1 MFVNLSFKAK
11 LGILLVCAISGFIIV
26 TLVALNGLKTQQ
38 DSSNRLQTLSTIEG
52 NLDTLVIAMMEEYE
66 AMFEVNDDN
75 FQAYVDQINM
85 DKIDLL
91 LGLEEDILLI
101 DSPEGQVH
109 LEDTMVSLTNFSDA
123 LGYVVLQRQR
133 LGFSGQTGL
142 KGEIAALGDKVLADV
157 GKLSLVKRSF
167 LPVREAEKN
176 YVFETTPANLE
187 TFMTKFNEFHKRVQ
201 NFGLEERFGEAIN
214 AYLKSIEQLTQE
226 TAKTISAEE
235 DFKLQREEFAA
246 IRRVASEYLANMTQ
260 SATQFALKSS
270 QQASITLIAVSVL
283 VAVFAGLLMMLI
295 GKSVNQSL
303 NQIIRDLVKVQEG
316 DLTARL
322 AINAKRN
329 DEFDALC
336 GSVNAMT
343 NGLGSV
349 IGDVVQT
356 TDEVNSMVSKLNTAV
371 TDIADSNKS
380 VNSQTN
386 SLAAATEEISTTIS
400 AIASTTNTLSNQ
412 SKETFESAKNG
423 ADTIKDALDNL
434 SMTVGFVNKTSDQLN
449 ELGKLSNDIDGVIS
463 MINDLANQTNLLA
476 LNAAIEAARAG
487 EAGRGFSVVADE
499 VRSLAEKTVE
509 ATSSIT
515 EIVSTIQASTSTAIS
530 TMYDGQENLK
540 AIETSGSKAAEAM
553 REIEVNAQTGADS
566 AHHMAISIQE
576 VSKTSLHMSEE
587 MDAIAQQLQKDTD
600 SISSIADNTNQIH
613 SLVDHLDS
621 KTRVFTTVS

>member
-11 LGILLVCAISGFIIV
+11 LSILLISAISGFIIV
-26 TLVALNGLKTQQ
+26 TLVALNGLNTQTE
-38 DSSNRLQTLSTIEG
+38 SSNRLQTLSGIES
-52 NLDTLVIAMMEEYE
+52 NLDALEIAMMKEYE

-85 DKIDLL
+85 DKIELL
-91 LGLEEDILLI
+91 LGLEEDVLMI
-101 DSPEGQVH
+101 DSAEGQTH
-109 LEDTMVSLTNFSDA
+109 LEATMVSLTNFSDA

-133 LGFSGQTGL
+133 LGFSGQSGL
-142 KGEIAALGDKVLADV
+142 KGEIAGLGDKVLADV

-176 YVFETTPANLE
+176 YVFETTQNNLD
-187 TFMTKFNEFHKRVQ
+187 TFMAKFNEFHKRVQ
-201 NFGLEERFGEAIN
+201 NFGLEDRFGESIN
-214 AYLKSIEQLTQE
+214 AYLVAVEKLTKE
-226 TAKTISAEE
+226 TLKTSAAEN
-235 DFKLQREEFAA
+235 DFKLQRAEFDVKRDNASDYLASMTNNATEFAK
-246 IRRVASEYLANMTQ
+246 
-260 SATQFALKSS
+260 KSS
-270 QQASITLIAVSVL
+270 QQASFTLIAVSVI
-283 VAVFAGLLMMLI
+283 VALFAGILMAFI
-295 GKSVNQSL
+295 GKSVNRSL
-303 NQIIRDLVKVQEG
+303 NQIIRDLIKVQEG
-316 DLTARL
+316 DLSARL

-336 GSVNAMT
+336 NSVNAMT

-356 TDEVNSMVSKLNTAV
+356 TEEVNGMVSELNLAV

-380 VNSQTN
+380 VNTQTN
-386 SLAAATEEISTTIS
+386 SLAAATDQISATIS
-400 AIASTTNTLSNQ
+400 NIANTTSTLSSQ
-412 SKETFESAKNG
+412 SKDTFESAKNG
-423 ADTIKDALDNL
+423 AETIKDALDNL

-449 ELGKLSNDIDGVIS
+449 DLGKLSKDIDGVIS

-515 EIVSTIQASTSTAIS
+515 AIVSTIQTSTNNAIT
-530 TMYDGQENLK
+530 TMKDGQENLK
-540 AIETSGSKAAEAM
+540 AIETSGEKAAQAM

-566 AHHMAISIQE
+566 AHNMAISIQE

-600 SISSIADNTNQIH
+600 SISTIADSTNQIN
-613 SLVDHLDS
+613 SLVDHLDT
-621 KTRVFTTVS
+621 KTRVFTTV

>member
-11 LGILLVCAISGFIIV
+11 LSILLISAISGFIIV
-26 TLVALNGLKTQQ
+26 TLVALNGLNIQTE
-38 DSSNRLQTLSTIEG
+38 SSNRLQTLSGIES
-52 NLDTLVIAMMEEYE
+52 NLDSLEIAMMKEYE

-91 LGLEEDILLI
+91 LGLEEDISI
-101 DSPEGQVH
+101 IESPEGQSH
-109 LEDTMVSLTNFSDA
+109 LEATMVSLTNFSDA

-142 KGEIAALGDKVLADV
+142 KGEIAGLGDKVLEDV

-176 YVFETTPANLE
+176 YVFETTQNNLD
-187 TFMTKFNEFHKRVQ
+187 TFMAKFNEFHKRVQ
-201 NFGLEERFGEAIN
+201 NFGLEDRFGESIN
-214 AYLKSIEQLTQE
+214 AYLVSVEKLTKE
-226 TAKTISAEE
+226 TLKTSAAEE
-235 DFKLQREEFAA
+235 DFKQQRAEFDVK
-246 IRRVASEYLANMTQ
+246 RDNASEYLASMTRN
-260 SATQFALKSS
+260 ATEFAKKSS
-270 QQASITLIAVSVL
+270 QQASFTLIAVSVI
-283 VAVFAGLLMMLI
+283 VALFAGVLMAFI
-295 GKSVNQSL
+295 GKSVNRSL
-303 NQIIRDLVKVQEG
+303 NQIIRDLIKVQEG
-316 DLTARL
+316 DLSARL

-336 GSVNAMT
+336 NSVNAMT

-356 TDEVNSMVSKLNTAV
+356 TEEVNGMVSELNLAV

-380 VNSQTN
+380 VNTQTN
-386 SLAAATEEISTTIS
+386 SLAAATDQISATIS
-400 AIASTTNTLSNQ
+400 NIATTTSTLSVQ
-412 SKETFESAKNG
+412 SKDTFESAKNG
-423 ADTIKDALDNL
+423 AETIKDALDNL

-449 ELGKLSNDIDGVIS
+449 DLGKLSKDIDGVIS

-515 EIVSTIQASTSTAIS
+515 AIVSTIQTSTNNAIT
-530 TMYDGQENLK
+530 TMKDGQENLK
-540 AIETSGSKAAEAM
+540 AIETSGEKAAQAM

-566 AHHMAISIQE
+566 AHNMAISIQE
-576 VSKTSLHMSEE
+576 VSKTSQHMSEE

-600 SISSIADNTNQIH
+600 SISTIADSTNQIN
-613 SLVDHLDS
+613 SLVDHLDT
-621 KTRVFTTVS
+621 KTRVFTTV

>member
-11 LGILLVCAISGFIIV
+11 LSLLLISAISGFIIV
-26 TLVALNGLKTQQ
+26 TMVALNGLNTQEA
-38 DSSNRLQTLSTIEG
+38 SSQRLQTLSGIES
-52 NLDTLVIAMMEEYE
+52 NLDALEIAMMKEYE
-66 AMFEVNDDN
+66 AMFDVNDDN

-91 LGLEEDILLI
+91 LGLEEDILII
-101 DSPEGQVH
+101 DSLEGQAH
-109 LEDTMVSLTNFSDA
+109 LEETMGSLTNFSDA
-123 LGYVVLQRQR
+123 LGYVVLKRQR
-133 LGFSGQTGL
+133 LGFSGNSGL
-142 KGEIAALGDKVLADV
+142 KGEIASLGDAVLSDI
-157 GKLSLVKRSF
+157 GSLSLVKRSF

-176 YVFETTPANLE
+176 YVFETNQANLDA
-187 TFMTKFNEFHKRVQ
+187 FMQTFNEFHKRVE
-201 NFGLEERFGEAIN
+201 NFGLLDRFGDTIN
-214 AYLKSIEQLTQE
+214 AYLKAVESLTKE
-226 TAKTISAEE
+226 TEKAIGAEL
-235 DFKLQREEFAA
+235 DFKAQRADFD
-246 IRRVASEYLANMTQ
+246 IKRGNASEYLASMTQ
-260 SATQFALKSS
+260 EATAFAHKSS
-270 QQASITLIAVSVL
+270 RQASITLISVSVL
-283 VAVFAGLLMMLI
+283 VTVFAGILMAFI
-295 GKSVNQSL
+295 GKNVNYSL
-303 NQIIRDLVKVQEG
+303 NQIIKDLTKVQEG
-316 DLTARL
+316 DLSARL

-356 TDEVNSMVSKLNTAV
+356 TDEVNGMVGQLNLAV
-371 TDIADSNKS
+371 TDIADSNQS

-386 SLAAATEEISTTIS
+386 SLAAATEEISATIS
-400 AIASTTNTLSNQ
+400 NIADTTNTLSSQ

-423 ADTIKDALDNL
+423 SETIRDALDNL
-434 SMTVGFVNKTSDQLN
+434 SKTVGFVNKTSDQLN
-449 ELGKLSNDIDGVIS
+449 ELGKLSSNIDGVIS

-499 VRSLAEKTVE
+499 VRSLAEKTVQ

-515 EIVSTIQASTSTAIS
+515 EIVGVIQVSTNTAIS
-530 TMYDGQENLK
+530 TMNDGQANLK
-540 AIETSGSKAAEAM
+540 AIETSGEKAAQAM
-553 REIEVNAQTGADS
+553 REIELNAQTGADS
-566 AHHMAISIQE
+566 AHHMALSIQE

-600 SISSIADNTNQIH
+600 SITTIADNTNQIH

-621 KTRVFTTVS
+621 KTRVFTTV

>member
-11 LGILLVCAISGFIIV
+11 LSILLISAISGFIIV
-26 TLVALNGLKTQQ
+26 TLVALNGLNIQTE
-38 DSSNRLQTLSTIEG
+38 SSNRLQTLSGIES
-52 NLDTLVIAMMEEYE
+52 NLDSLEIAMMKEYE

-91 LGLEEDILLI
+91 LGLEEDILI
-101 DSPEGQVH
+101 IESPEGQSH
-109 LEDTMVSLTNFSDA
+109 LEATMVSLTNFSDA

-142 KGEIAALGDKVLADV
+142 KGEIAGLGDKVLEDV

-176 YVFETTPANLE
+176 YVFETTQNNLD
-187 TFMTKFNEFHKRVQ
+187 TFMAKFNEFHKRVQ
-201 NFGLEERFGEAIN
+201 NFGLEDRFGESIN
-214 AYLKSIEQLTQE
+214 AYLVSVEKLTKE
-226 TAKTISAEE
+226 TLKTSAAEE
-235 DFKLQREEFAA
+235 DFKQQRAEFDVK
-246 IRRVASEYLANMTQ
+246 RDNASEYLASMTRN
-260 SATQFALKSS
+260 ATEFAKKSS
-270 QQASITLIAVSVL
+270 QQASLTLIAVSVI
-283 VAVFAGLLMMLI
+283 VALFAGVLMAFI
-295 GKSVNQSL
+295 GKSVNRSL
-303 NQIIRDLVKVQEG
+303 NQIIRDLIKVQEG
-316 DLTARL
+316 DLSARL

-336 GSVNAMT
+336 NSVNAMT

-356 TDEVNSMVSKLNTAV
+356 TEEVNGMVSELNLAV

-380 VNSQTN
+380 VNTQTN
-386 SLAAATEEISTTIS
+386 SLAAATDQISATIS
-400 AIASTTNTLSNQ
+400 NIATTTSTLSVQ
-412 SKETFESAKNG
+412 SKDTFESAKNG
-423 ADTIKDALDNL
+423 AETIKDALDNL

-449 ELGKLSNDIDGVIS
+449 DLGKLSKDIDGVIS

-515 EIVSTIQASTSTAIS
+515 AIVSTIQTSTNNAIT
-530 TMYDGQENLK
+530 TMKDGQENLK
-540 AIETSGSKAAEAM
+540 AIETSGEKAAQAM

-566 AHHMAISIQE
+566 AHNMAISIQE
-576 VSKTSLHMSEE
+576 VSKTSQHMSEE

-600 SISSIADNTNQIH
+600 SISTIADSTNQIN
-613 SLVDHLDS
+613 SLVDHLDT
-621 KTRVFTTVS
+621 KTRVFTTV

>member
-11 LGILLVCAISGFIIV
+11 LSILLICAISGFIIV
-26 TLVALNGLKTQQ
+26 TLVALNGLKAQEE
-38 DSSNRLQTLSTIEG
+38 SSNRLQTLSKIEG
-52 NLDTLVIAMMEEYE
+52 NLDSLVIAMMQEYE
-66 AMFEVNDDN
+66 DMFEVNDDN

-85 DKIDLL
+85 EKIELL
-91 LGLEEDILLI
+91 LGLEEDILII
-101 DSPEGQVH
+101 DSTEGQAH
-109 LEDTMVSLTNFSDA
+109 LEETMVSLTNFSDA

-133 LGFSGQTGL
+133 LGFTGHSGL
-142 KGEIAALGDKVLADV
+142 KGEIASLGDQVLADV

-176 YVFETTPANLE
+176 YVFETTQANLDAFMA
-187 TFMTKFNEFHKRVQ
+187 TFDEFHKRVQ
-201 NFGLEERFGEAIN
+201 NFGLEERFGESIN
-214 AYLKSIEQLTQE
+214 AYLVAVQKLTRE
-226 TAKTISAEE
+226 TEKTVRAEN
-235 DFKLQREEFAA
+235 DFKNQRVEFSEK
-246 IRRVASEYLANMTQ
+246 RENASDYLAEMTLI
-260 SATQFALKSS
+260 ATQLAHKSS
-270 QQASITLIAVSVL
+270 QQASIMLIGVGVL
-283 VAVFAGLLMMLI
+283 VTLFAGILMAFI
-295 GKSVNQSL
+295 GKSVNHTL
-303 NQIIRDLVKVQEG
+303 NQIIKDLIKVQEG
-316 DLTARL
+316 DLSARL

-349 IGDVVQT
+349 IGDVVIT
-356 TDEVNSMVSKLNTAV
+356 TEEVNGMVSQLNSAV
-371 TDIADSNKS
+371 NDIADSNKS

-386 SLAAATEEISTTIS
+386 SLAAATEEISATIS
-400 AIASTTNTLSNQ
+400 NIADTTSTLSHQ
-412 SKETFESAKNG
+412 SKNTFESAKNG

-434 SMTVGFVNKTSDQLN
+434 SKTVGFVNKTSDQLN
-449 ELGKLSNDIDGVIS
+449 ELGRLSKNIDGVIS

-509 ATSSIT
+509 ATASIT
-515 EIVSTIQASTSTAIS
+515 DIVGTIQTSTNNAIS
-530 TMYDGQENLK
+530 TMSHGQENLK
-540 AIETSGSKAAEAM
+540 AIETSGEMAAQAM
-553 REIEVNAQTGADS
+553 REIEVHAQTGADS

-576 VSKTSLHMSEE
+576 VSKTSMHMSEE
-587 MDAIAQQLQKDTD
+587 MDAIAHQLQKDTD

-621 KTRVFTTVS
+621 KTRVFTTA

>member
-11 LGILLVCAISGFIIV
+11 LSILLISAISGFIIV
-26 TLVALNGLKTQQ
+26 TLVALNGLNIQTE
-38 DSSNRLQTLSTIEG
+38 SSNRLQTLSGIES
-52 NLDTLVIAMMEEYE
+52 NLDSLEIAMMKEYE

-91 LGLEEDILLI
+91 LGLEEDILI
-101 DSPEGQVH
+101 IESPEGQSH
-109 LEDTMVSLTNFSDA
+109 LEATMVSLTNFSDA

-142 KGEIAALGDKVLADV
+142 KGEIAGLGDKVLEDV

-176 YVFETTPANLE
+176 YVFETTQNNLD
-187 TFMTKFNEFHKRVQ
+187 TFMSKFNEFHKRVQ
-201 NFGLEERFGEAIN
+201 NFGLEERFGESIN
-214 AYLKSIEQLTQE
+214 AYLVSVEKLTKE
-226 TAKTISAEE
+226 TLKTSAAEE
-235 DFKLQREEFAA
+235 DFKQQRAEFDVK
-246 IRRVASEYLANMTQ
+246 RDNASEYLASMTR
-260 SATQFALKSS
+260 SATEFAKKSS
-270 QQASITLIAVSVL
+270 QQASLTLISVSVI
-283 VAVFAGLLMMLI
+283 VALFAGVLMAFI
-295 GKSVNQSL
+295 GKSVNRSL
-303 NQIIRDLVKVQEG
+303 NQIIRDLIKVQEG
-316 DLTARL
+316 DLSARL

-336 GSVNAMT
+336 NSVNAMT

-356 TDEVNSMVSKLNTAV
+356 TEEVNGMVSELNLAV

-380 VNSQTN
+380 VNTQTN
-386 SLAAATEEISTTIS
+386 SLAAATDQISATIS
-400 AIASTTNTLSNQ
+400 NIATTTSTLSVQ
-412 SKETFESAKNG
+412 SKDTFESAKNG
-423 ADTIKDALDNL
+423 AETIKDALDNL

-449 ELGKLSNDIDGVIS
+449 DLGKLSKDIDGVIS

-515 EIVSTIQASTSTAIS
+515 AIVSTIQTSTNNAIT
-530 TMYDGQENLK
+530 TMKDGQENLK
-540 AIETSGSKAAEAM
+540 AIETSGEKAAQAM

-576 VSKTSLHMSEE
+576 VSKTSQHMSEE

-600 SISSIADNTNQIH
+600 SISTIADSTNQIN
-613 SLVDHLDS
+613 SLVDHLDT
-621 KTRVFTTVS
+621 KTRVFTTV

>member
-11 LGILLVCAISGFIIV
+11 LSILLISAISGFIIV
-26 TLVALNGLKTQQ
+26 TLVALNGLNIQTE
-38 DSSNRLQTLSTIEG
+38 SSNRLQTLSGIES
-52 NLDTLVIAMMEEYE
+52 NLDSLEIAMMKEYE

-85 DKIDLL
+85 DKIELL
-91 LGLEEDILLI
+91 LGLEEDILI
-101 DSPEGQVH
+101 IKSPEGQSH
-109 LEDTMVSLTNFSDA
+109 LEATMVSLTNFSDA

-142 KGEIAALGDKVLADV
+142 KGEIAGLGDKVLEDV

-176 YVFETTPANLE
+176 YVFETTQNNLD
-187 TFMTKFNEFHKRVQ
+187 TFMAKFNEFHKRVQ
-201 NFGLEERFGEAIN
+201 NFGLEDRFGESIN
-214 AYLKSIEQLTQE
+214 AYLVSVEKLTKE
-226 TAKTISAEE
+226 TLKTSAAEE
-235 DFKLQREEFAA
+235 DFKQQRAEFDVK
-246 IRRVASEYLANMTQ
+246 RDNASEYLASMTRN
-260 SATQFALKSS
+260 ATEFAKKSS
-270 QQASITLIAVSVL
+270 QQASLTLIAVSVI
-283 VAVFAGLLMMLI
+283 VALFAGVLMVFI
-295 GKSVNQSL
+295 GKSVNRSL
-303 NQIIRDLVKVQEG
+303 NQIIRDLIKVQEG
-316 DLTARL
+316 DLSARL

-336 GSVNAMT
+336 NSVNAMT

-356 TDEVNSMVSKLNTAV
+356 TEEVNGMVSELNLAV

-380 VNSQTN
+380 VNTQTN
-386 SLAAATEEISTTIS
+386 SLAAATDQISATIS
-400 AIASTTNTLSNQ
+400 NIANTTSTLSVQ
-412 SKETFESAKNG
+412 SKDTFESAKNG
-423 ADTIKDALDNL
+423 AETIKDALDNL

-449 ELGKLSNDIDGVIS
+449 DLGKLSKDIDGVIS

-515 EIVSTIQASTSTAIS
+515 AIVSTIQTSTNNAIT
-530 TMYDGQENLK
+530 TMKDGQENLK
-540 AIETSGSKAAEAM
+540 AIETSGEKAAQAM

-566 AHHMAISIQE
+566 AHNMAISIQE
-576 VSKTSLHMSEE
+576 VSKTSQHMSEE

-600 SISSIADNTNQIH
+600 SISTIADSTNQIN
-613 SLVDHLDS
+613 SLVDHLDT
-621 KTRVFTTVS
+621 KTRVFTTL

>member
-11 LGILLVCAISGFIIV
+11 LSILLISAISGFIIV
-26 TLVALNGLKTQQ
+26 TLVALNGLNIQTE
-38 DSSNRLQTLSTIEG
+38 SSNRLQTLSGIES
-52 NLDTLVIAMMEEYE
+52 NLDSLEIAMMKEYE

-75 FQAYVDQINM
+75 FQVYVDQINM

-91 LGLEEDILLI
+91 LGLEEDILI
-101 DSPEGQVH
+101 IESPEGQSH
-109 LEDTMVSLTNFSDA
+109 LEATMVSLTNFSDA

-142 KGEIAALGDKVLADV
+142 KGEIAGLGDKVLEDV

-176 YVFETTPANLE
+176 YVFETTQNNLD
-187 TFMTKFNEFHKRVQ
+187 TFMAKFNEFHKRVQ
-201 NFGLEERFGEAIN
+201 NFGLEDRFGESIN
-214 AYLKSIEQLTQE
+214 AYLVSVEKLTKE
-226 TAKTISAEE
+226 TLKTSAAEE
-235 DFKLQREEFAA
+235 DFKQQRAEFDVK
-246 IRRVASEYLANMTQ
+246 RDNASEYLASMTRN
-260 SATQFALKSS
+260 ATEFAKKSS
-270 QQASITLIAVSVL
+270 QQASLTLIAVSVI
-283 VAVFAGLLMMLI
+283 VALFAGVLMAFI
-295 GKSVNQSL
+295 GKSVNRSL
-303 NQIIRDLVKVQEG
+303 NQIIRDLIKVQEG
-316 DLTARL
+316 DLSARL

-336 GSVNAMT
+336 NSVNAMT

-356 TDEVNSMVSKLNTAV
+356 TEEVNGMVSELNLAV

-380 VNSQTN
+380 VNTQTN
-386 SLAAATEEISTTIS
+386 SLAAATDQISATIS
-400 AIASTTNTLSNQ
+400 NIATTTSTLSVQ
-412 SKETFESAKNG
+412 SKDTFESAKNG
-423 ADTIKDALDNL
+423 AETIKDALDNL

-449 ELGKLSNDIDGVIS
+449 DLGKLSKDIDGVIS

-515 EIVSTIQASTSTAIS
+515 AIVSTIQTSTNNAIT
-530 TMYDGQENLK
+530 TMKDGQENLK
-540 AIETSGSKAAEAM
+540 AIETSGEKAAQAM

-566 AHHMAISIQE
+566 AHNMAISIQE
-576 VSKTSLHMSEE
+576 VSKTSQHMSEE

-600 SISSIADNTNQIH
+600 SISTIADSTNQIN
-613 SLVDHLDS
+613 SLVDHLDT
-621 KTRVFTTVS
+621 KTRVFTTV

>member
-11 LGILLVCAISGFIIV
+11 LSILLVCAISGFIIV
-26 TLVALNGLKTQQ
+26 TLVALNGLKAQEE
-38 DSSNRLQTLSTIEG
+38 SSNRLQTLSGIES
-52 NLDTLVIAMMEEYE
+52 NLDTLVIAMMQEYE
-66 AMFEVNDDN
+66 NMFEVNDDN

-85 DKIDLL
+85 DKIEFL
-91 LGLEEDILLI
+91 LGLEEDILII
-101 DSPEGQVH
+101 DSSEGQTQ
-109 LEDTMVSLTNFSDA
+109 LEATMESLTNFSDA

-133 LGFSGQTGL
+133 LGFSGHSGL
-142 KGEIAALGDKVLADV
+142 KGEIAGLGDQVLADV

-176 YVFETTPANLE
+176 YVFETTQANQD
-187 TFMTKFNEFHKRVQ
+187 TFMTKFDEFHKRVQ
-201 NFGLEERFGEAIN
+201 NFGLEERFGENIN
-214 AYLKSIEQLTQE
+214 AYLAAVEKLTKE
-226 TAKTISAEE
+226 TQKTLGAERE
-235 DFKLQREEFAA
+235 FKAQRVEFAA
-246 IRRVASEYLANMTQ
+246 KRNNASEFLANMTLNATQ
-260 SATQFALKSS
+260 SAQKSS

-283 VAVFAGLLMMLI
+283 VALFAGILMSFI

-303 NQIIRDLVKVQEG
+303 NQIIKDLIKVQEG
-316 DLTARL
+316 DLSARL
-322 AINAKRN
+322 AINNKRN

-356 TDEVNSMVSKLNTAV
+356 TEEVNGMVSQLNLAV

-380 VNSQTN
+380 VNTQTN
-386 SLAAATEEISTTIS
+386 SLAAATEEISSTIS
-400 AIASTTNTLSNQ
+400 NIAETTSTLSNQ
-412 SKETFESAKNG
+412 SKDTFESAKNG
-423 ADTIKDALDNL
+423 AETIKDALDNL
-434 SMTVGFVNKTSDQLN
+434 SKTVGFVNKTSDQLN

-499 VRSLAEKTVE
+499 VRSLAEKTVQ

-515 EIVSTIQASTSTAIS
+515 DIVGTIQKSTSMAIT
-530 TMYDGQENLK
+530 TMSNGQENLK
-540 AIETSGSKAAEAM
+540 AIETSGEKAAKAM
-553 REIEVNAQTGADS
+553 REIEMNAQTGADS
-566 AHHMAISIQE
+566 AYQMSISIQE

-613 SLVDHLDS
+613 SLVDHLDA
-621 KTRVFTTVS
+621 KTRVFTTA

>member
-11 LGILLVCAISGFIIV
+11 LSILLISAISGFIIV
-26 TLVALNGLKTQQ
+26 TLVALNGLNTQTE
-38 DSSNRLQTLSTIEG
+38 SSNRLQTLSGIES
-52 NLDTLVIAMMEEYE
+52 NLDALEIAMMKEYE

-85 DKIDLL
+85 DKIELL
-91 LGLEEDILLI
+91 LGLEEDALMI
-101 DSPEGQVH
+101 DSAEGQTH
-109 LEDTMVSLTNFSDA
+109 LEATMVSLTNFSDA

-133 LGFSGQTGL
+133 LGFSGQSGL
-142 KGEIAALGDKVLADV
+142 KGEIAGLGDKVLADV

-176 YVFETTPANLE
+176 YVFETTQNNLD
-187 TFMTKFNEFHKRVQ
+187 TFMAKFNEFHKRVQ
-201 NFGLEERFGEAIN
+201 NFGLEDRFGESIN
-214 AYLKSIEQLTQE
+214 AYLVAVEKLTKE
-226 TAKTISAEE
+226 TLKTSAAEN
-235 DFKLQREEFAA
+235 DFKLQRAEFDVKRDNASDYLASMTNNATEFAK
-246 IRRVASEYLANMTQ
+246 
-260 SATQFALKSS
+260 KSS
-270 QQASITLIAVSVL
+270 QQASFTLIAVSVI
-283 VAVFAGLLMMLI
+283 VALFAGILMAFI
-295 GKSVNQSL
+295 GKSVNRSL
-303 NQIIRDLVKVQEG
+303 NQIIRDLIKVQEG
-316 DLTARL
+316 DLSARL

-336 GSVNAMT
+336 NSVNAMT

-356 TDEVNSMVSKLNTAV
+356 TEEVNGMVSELNLAV

-380 VNSQTN
+380 VNTQTN
-386 SLAAATEEISTTIS
+386 SLAAATDQISATIS
-400 AIASTTNTLSNQ
+400 NIANTTSTLSSQ
-412 SKETFESAKNG
+412 SKDTFESAKNG
-423 ADTIKDALDNL
+423 AETIKDALDNL

-449 ELGKLSNDIDGVIS
+449 DLGKLSKDIDGVIS

-515 EIVSTIQASTSTAIS
+515 AIVSTIQTSTNNAIT
-530 TMYDGQENLK
+530 TMKDGQENLK
-540 AIETSGSKAAEAM
+540 AIETSGEKAAQAM

-566 AHHMAISIQE
+566 AHNMAISIQE

-600 SISSIADNTNQIH
+600 SISTIADSTNQIN
-613 SLVDHLDS
+613 SLVDHLDT
-621 KTRVFTTVS
+621 KTRVFTTV

>member
-11 LGILLVCAISGFIIV
+11 LSILLISAISGFIIV
-26 TLVALNGLKTQQ
+26 TLVALNGLNTQTE
-38 DSSNRLQTLSTIEG
+38 SSNRLQTLSGIES
-52 NLDTLVIAMMEEYE
+52 NLDALEIAMMKEYE

-85 DKIDLL
+85 DKIELL
-91 LGLEEDILLI
+91 LGLEEDALMI
-101 DSPEGQVH
+101 DSAEGQTH
-109 LEDTMVSLTNFSDA
+109 LEATMVSLTNFSDA

-133 LGFSGQTGL
+133 LGFSGQSGL
-142 KGEIAALGDKVLADV
+142 KGEIAGLGDKVLADV

-176 YVFETTPANLE
+176 YVFETTQNNLD
-187 TFMTKFNEFHKRVQ
+187 TFMAKFNEFHKRVQ
-201 NFGLEERFGEAIN
+201 NFGLEDRFGESIN
-214 AYLKSIEQLTQE
+214 AYLVAVEKLTKE
-226 TAKTISAEE
+226 TLKTSAAEN
-235 DFKLQREEFAA
+235 DFKLQRAEFDVKRDNASDYLASMTNNATEFAK
-246 IRRVASEYLANMTQ
+246 
-260 SATQFALKSS
+260 KSS
-270 QQASITLIAVSVL
+270 QQASFTLIAVSVI
-283 VAVFAGLLMMLI
+283 VALFAGILMAFI
-295 GKSVNQSL
+295 GKSVNSSL
-303 NQIIRDLVKVQEG
+303 NQIIRDLIKVQEG
-316 DLTARL
+316 DLSARL

-336 GSVNAMT
+336 NSVNAMT

-356 TDEVNSMVSKLNTAV
+356 TEEVNGMVSELNLAV

-380 VNSQTN
+380 VNTQTN
-386 SLAAATEEISTTIS
+386 SLAAATDQISATIS
-400 AIASTTNTLSNQ
+400 NIANTTSTLSSQ
-412 SKETFESAKNG
+412 SKDTFESAKNG
-423 ADTIKDALDNL
+423 AETIKDALDNL

-449 ELGKLSNDIDGVIS
+449 DLGKLSKDIDGVIS

-515 EIVSTIQASTSTAIS
+515 AIVSTIQTSTNNAIT
-530 TMYDGQENLK
+530 TMKDGQENLK
-540 AIETSGSKAAEAM
+540 AIETSGEKAAQAM

-566 AHHMAISIQE
+566 AHNMAISIQE

-600 SISSIADNTNQIH
+600 SISTIADSTNQIN
-613 SLVDHLDS
+613 SLVDHLDT
-621 KTRVFTTVS
+621 KTRVFTTV

>member
-11 LGILLVCAISGFIIV
+11 LSILLISAISGFIIV
-26 TLVALNGLKTQQ
+26 TLVALNGLNIQTE
-38 DSSNRLQTLSTIEG
+38 SSNRFQTLSGIES
-52 NLDTLVIAMMEEYE
+52 NLDSLEIAMMKEYE

-91 LGLEEDILLI
+91 LGLEEDILI
-101 DSPEGQVH
+101 IESPEGQSH
-109 LEDTMVSLTNFSDA
+109 LEATMVSLTNFSDA

-142 KGEIAALGDKVLADV
+142 KGEIAGLGDKVLEDV

-176 YVFETTPANLE
+176 YVFETTQNNLD
-187 TFMTKFNEFHKRVQ
+187 TFMAKFNEFHKRVQ
-201 NFGLEERFGEAIN
+201 NFGLEDRFGESIN
-214 AYLKSIEQLTQE
+214 AYLVSVEKLTKE
-226 TAKTISAEE
+226 TLKTSAAEE
-235 DFKLQREEFAA
+235 DFKQQRAEFDVK
-246 IRRVASEYLANMTQ
+246 RDNASEYLASMTRN
-260 SATQFALKSS
+260 ATEFAKKSS
-270 QQASITLIAVSVL
+270 QQASLTLIAVSVI
-283 VAVFAGLLMMLI
+283 VALFAGVLMAFI
-295 GKSVNQSL
+295 GKSVNRSL
-303 NQIIRDLVKVQEG
+303 NQIIRDLIKVQEG
-316 DLTARL
+316 DLSARL

-336 GSVNAMT
+336 NSVNAMT

-356 TDEVNSMVSKLNTAV
+356 TEEVNGMVSELNLAV

-380 VNSQTN
+380 VNTQTN
-386 SLAAATEEISTTIS
+386 SLAAATDQISATIS
-400 AIASTTNTLSNQ
+400 NIATTTSTLSVQ
-412 SKETFESAKNG
+412 SKDTFESAKNG
-423 ADTIKDALDNL
+423 AETIKDALDNL

-449 ELGKLSNDIDGVIS
+449 DLGKLSKDIDGVIS

-515 EIVSTIQASTSTAIS
+515 AIVSTIQTSTNNAIT
-530 TMYDGQENLK
+530 TMKDGQENLK
-540 AIETSGSKAAEAM
+540 AIETSGEKAAQAM

-566 AHHMAISIQE
+566 AHNMAISIQE
-576 VSKTSLHMSEE
+576 VSKTSQHMSEE

-600 SISSIADNTNQIH
+600 SISTIADSTNQIN
-613 SLVDHLDS
+613 SLVDHLDT
-621 KTRVFTTVS
+621 KTRVFTTV

>member
-11 LGILLVCAISGFIIV
+11 LSILLVCAISGFIIV
-26 TLVALNGLKTQQ
+26 TLVALNGLKTQEE
-38 DSSNRLQTLSTIEG
+38 SSSRLQTLSGIES
-52 NLDTLVIAMMEEYE
+52 NLDTLVIAMMQEYE
-66 AMFEVNDDN
+66 DMFEVNDDN

-85 DKIDLL
+85 DKIEFL
-91 LGLEEDILLI
+91 LGLEEDILI
-101 DSPEGQVH
+101 VDSNEGQAH
-109 LEDTMVSLTNFSDA
+109 LEATMEGLTNFSDA

-133 LGFSGQTGL
+133 LGFNGHSGL
-142 KGEIAALGDKVLADV
+142 KGEIAGLGDQVLADV

-176 YVFETTPANLE
+176 YVFETTQANLD
-187 TFMTKFNEFHKRVQ
+187 TFMTKFEEFHKRVQ
-201 NFGLEERFGEAIN
+201 NFGLEERFGENIN
-214 AYLKSIEQLTQE
+214 AYLAAVEKLTKE
-226 TAKTISAEE
+226 THKTLGAES
-235 DFKLQREEFAA
+235 DFKAQRAEFAVK
-246 IRRVASEYLANMTQ
+246 RDNASEFLANMTL
-260 SATQFALKSS
+260 SATQSAHKSS
-270 QQASITLIAVSVL
+270 QQASFTLIGVSVM
-283 VAVFAGLLMMLI
+283 VALFAGILMSFI

-303 NQIIRDLVKVQEG
+303 NQIIKDLIKVQEG
-316 DLTARL
+316 DLSARL
-322 AINAKRN
+322 AINNKRN

-356 TDEVNSMVSKLNTAV
+356 TEEVNGMVSQLNFAV

-386 SLAAATEEISTTIS
+386 SLAAATEEISATIS
-400 AIASTTNTLSNQ
+400 NIADTTNTLSNQ
-412 SKETFESAKNG
+412 SKNTFESAKNG
-423 ADTIKDALDNL
+423 AETIKDALFNL
-434 SMTVGFVNKTSDQLN
+434 SKTVGFVNKTSDQLN
-449 ELGKLSNDIDGVIS
+449 ELGKLSKDIDGVIS

-515 EIVSTIQASTSTAIS
+515 DIVGTIQASTTAAIT
-530 TMYDGQENLK
+530 TMSNGQENLK
-540 AIETSGSKAAEAM
+540 AIEVSGEKAAEAM
-553 REIEVNAQTGADS
+553 REIEINAQTGADS
-566 AHHMAISIQE
+566 AHQMSVSIQE

-600 SISSIADNTNQIH
+600 SISTIAENTNQIH

-621 KTRVFTTVS
+621 KTRVFTTA

>member
-11 LGILLVCAISGFIIV
+11 LSILLISAISGFIIV
-26 TLVALNGLKTQQ
+26 TLVALNGLNTQTE
-38 DSSNRLQTLSTIEG
+38 SSNRLQTLSGIES
-52 NLDTLVIAMMEEYE
+52 NLDALEIAMMKEYE

-85 DKIDLL
+85 DKIELL
-91 LGLEEDILLI
+91 LGLEEDVLMI
-101 DSPEGQVH
+101 DSAEGQTH
-109 LEDTMVSLTNFSDA
+109 LEATMVSLTNFSDA

-133 LGFSGQTGL
+133 LGFSGQSGL
-142 KGEIAALGDKVLADV
+142 KGEIAGLGDKVLADV

-176 YVFETTPANLE
+176 YVFETTQNNLD
-187 TFMTKFNEFHKRVQ
+187 TFMAKFNEFHKRVQ
-201 NFGLEERFGEAIN
+201 NFGLEDRFGESIN
-214 AYLKSIEQLTQE
+214 AYLVAVEKLTKE
-226 TAKTISAEE
+226 TLKTSAAEN
-235 DFKLQREEFAA
+235 DFKLQRAEFDVKRDNASDYLASMTNNATEFAK
-246 IRRVASEYLANMTQ
+246 
-260 SATQFALKSS
+260 KSS
-270 QQASITLIAVSVL
+270 QQASFTLIAVSVI
-283 VAVFAGLLMMLI
+283 VALFAGILMAFI
-295 GKSVNQSL
+295 GKSVNRSL
-303 NQIIRDLVKVQEG
+303 NQIIRDLIKVQEG
-316 DLTARL
+316 DLSARL

-336 GSVNAMT
+336 NSVNAMT

-356 TDEVNSMVSKLNTAV
+356 TEEVNGMVSELNLAV

-380 VNSQTN
+380 VNTQTN
-386 SLAAATEEISTTIS
+386 SLAAATDQISATIS
-400 AIASTTNTLSNQ
+400 NIANTTSTLSSQ
-412 SKETFESAKNG
+412 SKDTFESAKNG
-423 ADTIKDALDNL
+423 AETIKDALDNL

-449 ELGKLSNDIDGVIS
+449 DLGKLSKDIDGVIS

-515 EIVSTIQASTSTAIS
+515 AIVSTIQMSTNNAIT
-530 TMYDGQENLK
+530 TMKDGQENLK
-540 AIETSGSKAAEAM
+540 AIETSGEKAAQAM

-566 AHHMAISIQE
+566 AHNMAISIQE

-600 SISSIADNTNQIH
+600 SISTIADSTNQIN
-613 SLVDHLDS
+613 SLVDHLDT
-621 KTRVFTTVS
+621 KTRVFTTV